1 MNFINL
7 TPHAIY
13 ILDNE
18 NKIIKTIEPS
28 KKVARLKT
36 STITIDYMDDIP
48 ITQTFFGEIENLPYP
63 QKDTVYIVSS
73 LIAQAATGRDDLYI
87 PNESVRDE
95 KGRIIGCRSLGK
107 I

>member
-1 MNFINL
+1 MNIVNL
-7 TPHAIY
+7 TPHAVNIV
-13 ILDNE
+13 DKHN
-18 NKIIKTIEPS
+18 NIIKTIEPS

-36 STITIDYMDDIP
+36 STIVIDYIDDIP

-63 QKDTVYIVSS
+63 KKDTVYIVST
-73 LIAQAATGRDDLYI
+73 LIAQAATGRNDIFI
-87 PNESVRDE
+87 PNESVRDD